1 MTFAVIKM
9 RGTVKTKPDVRRTLE
24 LLNLSRTNHCVLVDD
39 NVHFNGMLQ
48 KVKDYVAWG
57 HVDDAALTV
66 LLQKRGGL
74 TGHKKLT
81 DEYVKDHTDF
91 KDISSLATA
100 VASGRATLQDVPN
113 LKTVFR
119 LHPPRKGHKGI
130 KKPFPEG
137 ILGFNGDKINE
148 LLQKMR

>member
-57 HVDDAALTV
+57 NVDDAALIV
-66 LLQKRGGL
+66 LLQKRGRL

-100 VASGRATLQDVPN
+100 VASGQATLQDVPN